1 MAIQTGYTKRLG
13 KVGNYFKN
21 VGKSVGYAAIDVLG
35 ELSPTTKE
43 FKETNEELFKQ
54 IYSATKNYKQT
65 LKAAEVNIR
74 SSKIYSTGDAALKAL
89 KEDIRTGQFYNK
101 TRQTEMELKAT
112 GDDFSD
118 FDDFG
123 SFEDFN
129 FNDDDD
135 DFNNDLNPKQ
145 EAADNNRATFIAK
158 SVDSSIKASAQM
170 TSTTVARSTE
180 FAIAASRQNTKILY
194 AQGQQVLG
202 SITTGFSMV
211 KIGLDGI
218 LETLRGPLQ
227 THMENSKTFY
237 EATTAIHRENNAL
250 LKELVEI
257 QRKVNNPKNY
267 ERKQSAYDDI
277 VGSQGTPDLKAYSK
291 QLLKNIKSAFPD
303 LEMILGDSFGDK
315 SNLLLAFAGSPLK
328 FLPELLV
335 KTVIPATVRSSVA
348 AIDNGLSTLFSTL
361 IARANR
367 MKKQD
372 GLLGYIGKI
381 FGLSVN
387 TKTSVDTS
395 KYNRDNMSWNGIAQK
410 TLVDVIPTYLRK
422 IEAALT
428 GGEER
433 LFDYNGGK
441 WKKASDVKK
450 EYDSMKE
457 SAFKD
462 ATSEVRDIAVNA
474 IKELKAETYA
484 QQKDMIERVD
494 KLMKAIYT
502 EGGGLK
508 FEKRNQDA
516 KDDAIYSHR
525 EIIGDDNLYEYLMKV
540 LSLPKNRKAL
550 RELDGNIISAKQ
562 NLANRFMDIEEN
574 GGHLLSIFDN
584 SMNFSEKNKSG
595 KLKTPG
601 VIDKYGHDALFYLR
615 NILGEVMYIRKN
627 PTTSGAGRGRKRGRN
642 ASINPSNVNMEA
654 FMNDNITKSDII
666 ISQQKEKERKYK
678 DEENRSNNYKGG
690 YFNLE
695 SSNAVYFT
703 EATLRSMIE
712 TENKNKKKKEDE
724 VEKPVF
730 LDQLLQAGTF
740 GEKLKVLGRGVKG
753 LKNKPATW
761 LNSIITKADQ
771 RLFDFFF
778 DTKALGLDADA
789 EDNRSTKEKA
799 KGFLDMIINKT
810 KDTFDKLNDY
820 IDKHILEPLKTKFMP
835 LWEELKEKAKPYKEA
850 IKNKFKWAGG
860 KVKGAV
866 SRAFSPL
873 FSGGIV
879 NSDTIANSAH
889 GRYVEDY
896 GLTMVSPGEIII
908 PSSPDKR
915 VQNKQLLNE
924 IKEKNKIIDYIKK
937 GKIAHN
943 ASGNI
948 DEASKEENKENTSED
963 TIINKA
969 KEKITEAIDNAVG
982 KITGSISDNKQN
994 KNKTNLKD
1002 SAIGMASRISGASK
1016 EKVEEMMNTVQK
1028 EAPDVVANT
1037 VLGGTLGILVGGP
1050 LFGAALGAATGIVS
1064 KSKTLQGFLF
1074 GTEEKDDGLIS
1085 QDFQKKFK
1093 KILPDLE
1100 TYGITG
1106 AVAGIIT
1113 PFGPVGG
1120 LLVGSAL
1127 AVAKNNESFME
1138 KMFGKEEN
1146 GVRDDSGYIKPDTIA
1161 KIKKAAPKM
1170 VVGSIASMMLGPFGL
1185 IGNIMLGSGIGL
1197 ASTTDKFKEFIF
1209 GKENGEGEREGG
1221 LVGSIKK
1228 YVIEPLKNSAEYIG
1242 NSLKEFVTNELLT
1255 PFKKFLD
1262 PVTQMMKN
1270 MMNNIKDG
1278 ISDGLNW
1285 FFEKTFGRPLNEMIE
1300 NITRKVTGAISKVV
1314 MGALAVPKAIIKAPF
1329 QLLAG
1334 IGNNIRTSQINKG
1347 TAHDMTAAERLAFRA
1362 QHNWRS
1368 GFSKWTG
1375 ADKTLEL
1382 DTMMANMSGDRLDAL
1397 YDSVGQYVDR
1407 DKWSDTRR
1415 RDTIN
1420 RTGEGIVTFLNENK
1434 GADGRSLYDTIGYK
1448 GSIKIR
1454 KAMATGDAEAFRAAL
1469 ASTKG
1474 KGGRGL
1480 SNEQQQQLFAK
1491 FQKDIGDIKNYG
1503 NMQGQAARSR
1513 EELLAEMEQIT
1524 GKKMNAKTIKLLYR
1538 NLGREVKA
1546 NKDGIREA
1554 EFENEDM
1561 AKLSGTL
1568 QANAN
1573 ATADRMIDTFT
1584 TTNKI
1589 LKIIA
1594 EHMTGEKV
1602 NIKGLE
1608 GSGKGEELVKNIT
1621 AADKKVEVSQKQ
1633 SEKVNNIINTSA
1645 AATTTKVKSKLEEV
1659 FGSDFISGLNNLD
1672 AIPSARINKIA
1683 ALGNVINKDAVDFL
1697 IQLEDLEFEKFYKV
1711 LRVLNFKLDISTCN
1725 KIRNRLT
1732 KTTVDL
1738 IVKTVKAGYV
1748 IKNAADLIGV
1758 ISNVKNNDQVKL
1770 LKQYI
1775 KYTGIT
1781 PQSTSDLIIAISNNN
1796 PTIVKQETKE
1806 KAAKPASTSIK
1817 DSVKN
1822 IASSV
1827 SSGIKGAIGKA
1838 QAMVTDKLKS
1848 GEVIDSDDIKHSASG
1863 RVVGK
1868 YGLTMVSPGEI
1879 IIPAS
1884 SNRAIQNKQL
1894 LNEISE
1900 KKRIINSIQKGNIAH
1915 NAAGTMAV
1923 NLRKKDNVAFTIP
1936 SPGGKIAKYDE
1947 DGEPFDDKSTQEAVK
1962 DFELKR
1968 KQDEELV
1975 ESSKSNALGVKNLL
1989 SRFFGYGYEKIKK
2002 TKEGI
2007 FEKIFGED
2015 SFFGTGV
2022 GKLLKY
2028 FGIGATAVVGVSLT
2042 GHLSQYWK
2050 TSVLP
2055 TIQQDILP
2063 AIKEKLNVSFGGLGD
2078 KIVDFKDRV
2087 LEKLD
2092 NIRQGFLGVFDWAAD
2107 GGFGK
2112 LFTNVLFPKLL
2123 EGIGYFSENLVA
2135 PLTAAVIRALPS
2147 IAVGI
2152 VKGIKSIFSVSLFNR
2167 KLKDGNKIV
2176 LDMSPYTKDAL
2187 AIAENSST
2195 RQKVSSWLGNLTAPK
2210 ATASDKVIIDI
2221 SDINS
2226 TETERSMNTDS
2237 ESGALSGIKNFLGLN
2252 KSQNKVEYLTD
2263 ENGNYILDESGNP
2276 IRTSDYYVNSANTTI
2291 AGQIL
2296 KASGTATAMTATGL
2310 SKGNKLTNLLSNVS
2324 LKGAAKTAGKGLVK
2338 GNGILGKTTG
2348 TIGGVIKGIGSTAG
2362 KALSGATRLGTNIN
2376 NWATGAAN
2384 LADDSFDDVGK
2395 AILNN
2400 MDNAASK
2407 VADSKGIL
2415 STIGKS
2421 IKSLFD
2427 KLIKDGSLIS
2437 KISGCIK
2444 TVLGKE
2450 VGANIIT
2457 NALNTL
2463 ADKLITAI
2471 GKNAASSAL
2480 TKIATNL
2487 ASVTPLGA
2495 VVLLWQFGSGMYNA
2509 EVIFGVAEP
2518 LGWGYKVAAGIIEMI
2533 NNKITFGLIPSSTIV
2548 DLVMEYILPL
2558 FNIDNTEL
2566 QQMRDEAY
2574 KELDE
2579 WNLENPNEQYD
2590 NLEDYLK
2597 KDKFTTKVGK
2607 ALGNAGNWVKEK
2619 GSNLLSTAKN
2629 ATTTVGNAIKSGAQ
2643 WVGDKVSGVIDA
2655 GVDIGSS
2662 VLTALKGTFESAIKG
2677 KGLIESMKVMPES
2690 TGNEIMDKIS
2700 NAVTIGGKVL
2710 LLPVITTANAIGR
2723 VAWFLRGLYRMGS
2736 YILNPVVDGVKSM
2749 FTGIGSRSID
2759 DILDTKI
2766 EESED
2771 PYGDAISGVVF
2782 NVAKTILTPAVYLAK
2797 GVIKIKEFIGE
2808 MVGHAKDLGSSLLT
2822 NVTGLFQKAYDPS
2835 INGFTVFTTSFNGN
2849 GKNEMVDNIG
2859 AAIFHLSKIPLAVPI
2874 LMTNVFS
2881 KIQYVVGKTI
2891 DAAKLLGGSLGTSV
2905 GNFFTN
2911 ATNPDNS
2918 LNDIYGTK
2926 LVSSGDN
2933 VVDTIANPVFEISKI
2948 ALSVPALIVHG
2959 FVKVKGL
2966 VGSIIDA
2973 AKTTAGSLG
2982 NSFLDLWNSA
2992 TDGNKNIFDVFGT
3005 PLQSTGNIVTDI
3017 IGNTVFGAGKIL
3029 MSIPILAVHGVS
3041 VVKRKISDTI
3051 DAVKSLKDGMDP
3063 SDKSKIEK
3071 ALEGD
3076 LSVFDTDYWQNADYS
3091 KAGPMGSMINV
3102 TSTITKILNAPVA
3115 IIKSVFTKISDTFKG
3130 IKDWFGDKFGGIW
3143 SWITGFFNEDDKEE
3157 ATGRLEAAASGR
3169 NGSGRKKS
3177 YGGSRTYQGDPEI
3190 ADMKFGGGN
3199 KFNTIGKA
3207 GCGPVAATNLINSM
3221 GGNMDVASAA
3231 NYAVANG
3238 YKQTNGGTNMNYFN
3252 DILGSNGYSTSNS
3265 TSASTVR
3272 KSLKSGKQV
3281 VMLGNDGTLDGPFG
3295 DRNHFITAKGYDNKG
3310 NIIVDDPDNPNGSL
3324 VYPEKMVLNNMKDSV
3339 IVNGLGKRK
3348 SKSGSRSNAFGSLTT
3363 EQKNILLSKLNE
3375 LTNAGESGGDYAKVT
3390 ANDNGS
3396 YSVGIQQLH
3405 GKSKAGRFFELLA
3418 EKLSGSD
3425 KQQALSYANMSTRA
3439 LSSSEASAMRSFLQ
3453 KSNVEPHSKSIQNAL
3468 NLEYMNYNISTPLEM
3483 YANDELLDPKSIIL
3497 AGDIA
3502 NTGNH
3507 LPKWRKVHTKASSIE
3522 SDLENTYN
3530 SLSTKSYWANP
3541 PASNQR
3547 YRKGWLNRIK
3557 NTYNALKSWDGKTID
3572 PKYAVSGD
3580 LGSLGSVSSSTTS
3593 SSENSSTSNTL
3604 FNQLAN
3610 LGTSITKKIFGEDVY
3625 NAFFGSTSSSST
3637 SSAETNTTSSGGSIS
3652 APSGTL
3658 EAFVQTALNEEGYM
3672 EKASNKNLDDKTANA
3687 GSNNYTKYGQH
3698 FGATGPKYPWC
3709 AQFVSWAADQ
3719 ANIPSESLQRG
3730 ASVSGF
3736 YNFFKNKGRLK
3747 SASTTPSRGDVI
3759 IFNRNGSSHTGIV
3772 TGVVDG
3778 QIKTIEGNTSNKV
3791 AQRSYPMGYKT
3802 IGGYG
3807 DLGLG
3812 SATGTTGLSGN
3823 SVTTNAFG
3831 RRKSNNAYGRR
3842 KLSNGFGKI
3851 VDVLGNENTDLVLK
3865 KNSKYIQQVRKES
3878 SDSAK
3883 IRSADYIANTGTS
3896 RRHSGGSRRSGYGSV
3911 TIDYTALLSSIIN
3924 ILISIADNTQ
3934 VLNKVLTT
3942 LSDNLGMKLS
3952 SEDIQTVTN
3961 SATSTAEAKAKLNT
3975 LLQQQK
3981 TTSSGVSSLLHNTS
3995 TEYIINAME
4004 SIASQ

>member
-1 MAIQTGYTKRLG
+1 MPIQTSYTRRLG

-21 VGKSVGYAAIDVLG
+21 VGKSIGYATIDVL
-35 ELSPTTKE
+35 EDISPTTKE

-65 LKAAEVNIR
+65 LKSAEMNIK
-74 SSKIYSTGDAALKAL
+74 SSKIYAAGDAALKAL

-101 TRQTEMELKAT
+101 SRETELELKAT

-123 SFEDFN
+123 SFDDFN

-135 DFNNDLNPKQ
+135 DFDTDLNPKQ
-145 EAADNNRATFIAK
+145 EAADNNRATFVARSI
-158 SVDSSIKASAQM
+158 DSSIKASAQM

-180 FAIAASRQNTKILY
+180 FAIAASRENTRIMY

-257 QRKVNNPKNY
+257 QRRVNNPKKY

-277 VGSQGTPDLKAYSK
+277 IGSEGTPDLKAYSK
-291 QLLKNIKSAFPD
+291 QVVKNLKAAFPD
-303 LEMILGDSFGDK
+303 LENILGDSFGKD

-328 FLPELLV
+328 FLPTMLV
-335 KTVIPATVRSSVA
+335 KTVIPATVRSSVE
-348 AIDNGLSTLFSTL
+348 AIDKGISTLFSTL

-367 MKKQD
+367 LKKQD
-372 GLLGYIGKI
+372 GIFSYIGKI
-381 FGLSVN
+381 FGLSID

-457 SAFKD
+457 YAIKD
-462 ATSEVRDIAVNA
+462 ATSDVRDIAVNA
-474 IKELKAETYA
+474 IKELKAQTYE
-484 QQKDMIERVD
+484 QQKELINNID
-494 KLMKAIYT
+494 KLMKTIYD

-516 KDDAIYSHR
+516 RDDSIYSHR
-525 EIIGDDNLYEYLMKV
+525 EIIGNDNIYEYLMKV
-540 LSLPKNRKAL
+540 LSMPKNRNAL
-550 RELDGNIISAKQ
+550 RELDGNIIKAKQ
-562 NLANRFMDIEEN
+562 NLANRFKDIEEN

-601 VIDKYGHDALFYLR
+601 IVDKYGHDALFYLR
-615 NILGEVMYIRKN
+615 NILGEVIYIRKN
-627 PTTSGAGRGRKRGRN
+627 PTTYGSGRGRKRSRN
-642 ASINPSNVNMEA
+642 NINMNSSNINMED
-654 FMNDNITKSDII
+654 FMNSNIPKSDIAI
-666 ISQQKEKERKYK
+666 AIQKENDRKYR
-678 DEENRSNNYKGG
+678 DEENRKNNYKGG
-690 YFNLE
+690 YFDPD

-703 EATLRSMIE
+703 EATLKSMIE
-712 TENKNKKKKEDE
+712 KDKNKNKKEKDDKE
-724 VEKPVF
+724 EKPVF

-740 GEKLKVLGRGVKG
+740 GEKLKVIGRGMKG

-778 DTKALGLDADA
+778 DTKALGLDADV
-789 EDNRSTKEKA
+789 EDNRSGKDKA

-820 IDKHILEPLKTKFMP
+820 IDKHILEPLKNKFMP
-835 LWEELKEKAKPYKEA
+835 MWEEFKEKAQPYKEA
-850 IKNKFKWAGG
+850 IKNKFRWAGN
-860 KVKGAV
+860 KVNGAV

-873 FSGGIV
+873 FSGGVV
-879 NSDTIANSAH
+879 NSNTIANSAH

-924 IKEKNKIIDYIKK
+924 IKEKNKIIDFIKK

-948 DEASKEENKENTSED
+948 EDNDDENKKAFINDAINEVKGTIDNLINIVSNKKNKVNLKKEETKKS
-963 TIINKA
+963 
-969 KEKITEAIDNAVG
+969 
-982 KITGSISDNKQN
+982 S
-994 KNKTNLKD
+994 LKD
-1002 SAIGMASRISGASK
+1002 TALGIASSISGASK
-1016 EKVEEMMNTVQK
+1016 DKVQEVMGYVQK

-1050 LFGAALGAATGIVS
+1050 LFGAAVGAATGIVS

-1120 LLVGSAL
+1120 LLVGSAI
-1127 AVAKNNESFME
+1127 AAAKNNESFME

-1146 GVRDDSGYIKPDTIA
+1146 GVRDNSGYIKPDTIA

-1185 IGNIMLGSGIGL
+1185 VGNLMLGSGIGF

-1209 GKENGEGEREGG
+1209 GKENGEGKKEGG

-1228 YVIEPLKNSAEYIG
+1228 YVVEPLKNSAEYIG

-1278 ISDGLNW
+1278 ISDSLNW

-1300 NITRKVTGAISKVV
+1300 NITKKITGGITKLFNA
-1314 MGALAVPKAIIKAPF
+1314 ALVIPKAIIKAPF

-1362 QHNWRS
+1362 QHNLRS

-1397 YDSVGQYVDR
+1397 YNSVGQYVDR

-1434 GADGRSLYDTIGYK
+1434 GVDGRSLYDTIGYK

-1480 SNEQQQQLFAK
+1480 SNEQQQLLFSK
-1491 FQKDIGDIKNYG
+1491 FQKDIGDIKNYS

-1573 ATADRMIDTFT
+1573 ATADRMIDSFT

-1602 NIKGLE
+1602 NIKGLDN
-1608 GSGKGEELVKNIT
+1608 SSKGEELIKNIT
-1621 AADKKVEVSQKQ
+1621 AADKKIEANKKQ
-1633 SEKVNNIINTSA
+1633 SEKVNNIINASA
-1645 AATTTKVKSKLEEV
+1645 AATTTKIKSKLEEV

-1672 AIPSARINKIA
+1672 AVPSARINKIA

-1697 IQLEDLEFEKFYKV
+1697 IQLEDLEFEKFYKI

-1732 KTTVDL
+1732 KTAVDL
-1738 IVKTVKAGYV
+1738 IVKTVKAGYT
-1748 IKNAADLIGV
+1748 IKSAADLIGV
-1758 ISNVKNNDQVKL
+1758 ISNVKNNDQIKL

-1796 PTIVKQETKE
+1796 PTIVKQEPKE
-1806 KAAKPASTSIK
+1806 KASKPASTNIK

-1827 SSGIKGAIGKA
+1827 SSGIKGAINKA
-1838 QAMVTDKLKS
+1838 QTMVTDKLKS
-1848 GEVIDSDDIKHSASG
+1848 GDIVDSDDIKHSASG
-1863 RVVGK
+1863 RVVNK

-1879 IIPAS
+1879 IIPSS
-1884 SNRAIQNKQL
+1884 SNKTIQNNQL
-1894 LNEISE
+1894 LNEIRE
-1900 KKRIINSIQKGNIAH
+1900 KKRIIDSIQKGNIAH

-1923 NLRKKDNVAFTIP
+1923 NLRKKDNVAFTLP

-1947 DGEPFDDKSTQEAVK
+1947 DGEPFDDKGTQEAVK

-1975 ESSKSNALGVKNLL
+1975 ESSKSNALGVNNLL
-1989 SRFFGYGYEKIKK
+1989 TQFFGSGYEKLKK

-2007 FEKIFGED
+2007 FEKLFGEK

-2028 FGIGATAVVGVSLT
+2028 LGIGASAVVGVSLT

-2055 TIQQDILP
+2055 TIQQEILP
-2063 AIKEKLNVSFGGLGD
+2063 AIKEKLNVSFNGLGD
-2078 KIVDFKDRV
+2078 KIVDFKDKL
-2087 LEKLD
+2087 LEKLEV
-2092 NIRQGFLGVFDWAAD
+2092 ITGTIQGTFDWAAD

-2112 LFTNVLFPKLL
+2112 LFANVLFPKLL
-2123 EGIGYFSENLVA
+2123 EGFGYFSENLVA

-2167 KLKDGNKIV
+2167 KLKDGNKVV

-2195 RQKVSSWLGNLTAPK
+2195 RQKVSSWLGNLSAPK
-2210 ATASDKVIIDI
+2210 ATASDKVIIDL
-2221 SDINS
+2221 SDMNS
-2226 TETERSMNTDS
+2226 TTEDKRSMTTDS
-2237 ESGALSGIKNFLGLN
+2237 ESGFLGNIKNFLGLN

-2263 ENGNYILDESGNP
+2263 ETGNYILDDAGNP

-2296 KASGTATAMTATGL
+2296 KSAGTATAMTASGL
-2310 SKGNKLTNLLSNVS
+2310 SKGNKLTNLLSDIS
-2324 LKGAAKTAGKGLVK
+2324 LKGAAKTAGKGLIK

-2362 KALSGATRLGTNIN
+2362 KALSGATNLGTKIN
-2376 NWATGAAN
+2376 NWATGVTN
-2384 LADDSFDDVGK
+2384 LADDSFDDVGQ

-2400 MDNAASK
+2400 MDNTASNI
-2407 VADSKGIL
+2407 ADSKGIL
-2415 STIGKS
+2415 SAIGKS

-2437 KISGCIK
+2437 KISSCIK
-2444 TVLGKE
+2444 NVIGKE
-2450 VGANIIT
+2450 IGTNVIT
-2457 NALNTL
+2457 NALTTL
-2463 ADKLITAI
+2463 SDKLISAI

-2487 ASVTPLGA
+2487 ASVTPLGI
-2495 VVLLWQFGSGMYNA
+2495 VVLLWQFGNGMYNA

-2579 WNLENPNEQYD
+2579 WNTNNPNEQYD

-2597 KDKFTTKVGK
+2597 KDKWTTKVGK
-2607 ALGNAGNWVKEK
+2607 TLGNAGNWVKEK
-2619 GSNLLSTAKN
+2619 GSNALSAVKN
-2629 ATTTVGNAIKSGAQ
+2629 TTTTIGNTIKSGAR
-2643 WVGDKVSGVIDA
+2643 WVSDKVSGVIDT
-2655 GVDIGSS
+2655 GVDIGAS
-2662 VLTALKGTFESAIKG
+2662 VLNALKDTFESAIKG
-2677 KGLIESMKVMPES
+2677 KGFIESMKIMPES
-2690 TGNEIMDKIS
+2690 TGNEAMDKIS
-2700 NAVTIGGKVL
+2700 DAVTIGGKVL
-2710 LLPVITTANAIGR
+2710 LLPAISTVDVIGK
-2723 VAWFLRGLYRMGS
+2723 VGWFLRGLYRMGS
-2736 YILNPVVDGVKSM
+2736 YIMNPVINGIKSM
-2749 FTGIGSRSID
+2749 FTNINSRNVD
-2759 DILDTKI
+2759 DILDTEM
-2766 EESED
+2766 EESGD
-2771 PYGDAISGVVF
+2771 PYGDAISGTIF
-2782 NVAKTILTPAVYLAK
+2782 NLSKTILTPAVYVAK
-2797 GVIKIKEFIGE
+2797 GVIKIKEFIG
-2808 MVGHAKDLGSSLLT
+2808 GIIDHAKNLGSSLLN
-2822 NVTGLFQKAYDPS
+2822 NVSGLFEKANDPS
-2835 INGFTVFTTSFNGN
+2835 INGFTVFATPYKGDGN
-2849 GKNEMVDNIG
+2849 NELIDNIG
-2859 AAIFHLSKIPLAVPI
+2859 SVIFHLSKLPLAIPI
-2874 LMTNVFS
+2874 SMTNVFS
-2881 KIQYVVGKTI
+2881 KTKVIIGKTI
-2891 DAAKLLGGSLGTSV
+2891 DAAKTIGGILTTSV
-2905 GNFFTN
+2905 GTFFSN
-2911 ATNPDNS
+2911 ASNPDNN
-2918 LNDIYGTK
+2918 LIDIFDTK
-2926 LVSSGDN
+2926 LKSSGDN
-2933 VVDTIANPVFEISKI
+2933 VIDTIANPIFGLSKI
-2948 ALSVPALIVHG
+2948 VLGVPALSLKLFVETKQIVG
-2959 FVKVKGL
+2959 N
-2966 VGSIIDA
+2966 IIEG
-2973 AKTTAGSLG
+2973 AKRTPEVLKTGI
-2982 NSFLDLWNSA
+2982 LDLWNNM
-2992 TDGNKNIFDVFGT
+2992 TDGKQSVRDVFNTSLG
-3005 PLQSTGNIVTDI
+3005 STGNIVTDV
-3017 IGNTVFGAGKIL
+3017 IGNGIFGTGKLI
-3029 MSIPILAVHGVS
+3029 MAIPIFTTHIISMIKEKVS
-3041 VVKRKISDTI
+3041 SAIDGIKSGIDSSDTN
-3051 DAVKSLKDGMDP
+3051 
-3063 SDKSKIEK
+3063 KIEK
-3071 ALEGD
+3071 ALNGEM
-3076 LSVFDTDYWQNADYS
+3076 SIFDSKYWQNADYS
-3091 KAGPMGSMINV
+3091 KAGSMGVLISV
-3102 TSTITKILNAPVA
+3102 TSTLSKALNAPIA

-3143 SWITGFFNEDDKEE
+3143 SWITGFFNEDDKKE
-3157 ATGRLEAAASGR
+3157 ATGRLESAASGR
-3169 NGSGRKKS
+3169 SGSGRRNS

-3252 DILGSNGYSTSNS
+3252 DILGNNGYSTSNS
-3265 TSASTVR
+3265 TSPSTVK
-3272 KSLKSGKQV
+3272 KSLKNGKQV

-3324 VYPEKMVLNNMKDSV
+3324 AYPEKMVLNNMKDSV

-3348 SKSGSRSNAFGSLTT
+3348 SKSGSRSNAFGSLSA
-3363 EQKNILLSKLNE
+3363 EQKNVLLLKLAE
-3375 LTNAGESGGDYAKVT
+3375 LTNEGESGGDYSKVL

-3405 GKSKAGRFFELLA
+3405 GVSKAGRFFKLLA

-3425 KQQALSYANMSTRA
+3425 KQQALSYASMANRA
-3439 LSSSEASAMRSFLQ
+3439 LSSSEASAMTAFLK
-3453 KSNVEPHSKSIQNAL
+3453 KSNVAPHSKSIQDAL
-3468 NLEYMNYNISTPLEM
+3468 NAEFMGGNIATAVKM
-3483 YANDELLDPKSIIL
+3483 YENDELLDPRSIVLI
-3497 AGDIA
+3497 GDIA
-3502 NTGNH
+3502 NTGPAH
-3507 LPKWRKVHTKASSIE
+3507 VDTWRKVHNRASSIAN
-3522 SDLENTYN
+3522 DLENTKN

-3541 PASNQR
+3541 PAKNQK
-3547 YRKGWLNRIK
+3547 YKKGWLNRIN
-3557 NTYNALKSWDGKTID
+3557 NTYNVLKNWDGKT
-3572 PKYAVSGD
+3572 VN
-3580 LGSLGSVSSSTTS
+3580 GSISLSSTGSSSSDES
-3593 SSENSSTSNTL
+3593 SSSTSNTL
-3604 FNQLAN
+3604 FSQLSN

-3625 NAFFGSTSSSST
+3625 NAFFGSNSNSNNTENTSSSGSST
-3637 SSAETNTTSSGGSIS
+3637 SA
-3652 APSGTL
+3652 ASGTL
-3658 EAFVQTALNEEGYM
+3658 ESFVQTALNEEGYI

-3698 FGATGPKYPWC
+3698 FGATGPNYPWC
-3709 AQFVSWAADQ
+3709 AQFVSWSADQ
-3719 ANIPSESLQRG
+3719 ANIPAESLQRG

-3736 YNFFKNKGRLK
+3736 YNYFKSKGRLK
-3747 SASTTPSRGDVI
+3747 SASSTPSRGDVI

-3791 AQRSYPMGYKT
+3791 AQRSYPIGYKT
-3802 IGGYG
+3802 IGGFG

-3812 SATGTTGLSGN
+3812 AATGTTGLSGN

-3831 RRKSNNAYGRR
+3831 RRKP
-3842 KLSNGFGKI
+3842 SNGFGKI
-3851 VDVLGNENTDLVLK
+3851 TDVLGNENTDLVLK
-3865 KNSKYIQQVRKES
+3865 RNSKYIQQVKNES
-3878 SDSAK
+3878 SDNIKTRNAN
-3883 IRSADYIANTGTS
+3883 YIANTGTS
-3896 RRHSGGSRRSGYGSV
+3896 RRHSGGSRKSGYGST

-3934 VLNKVLTT
+3934 VLNKVLST
-3942 LSDNLGMKLS
+3942 LSDNLGVKLS
-3952 SEDIQTVTN
+3952 TEDVQMVKN
-3961 SATSTAEAKAKLNT
+3961 SSTSTAQAKAKLNT

-3981 TTSSGVSSLLHNTS
+3981 TSSSGVSSLLHNTS